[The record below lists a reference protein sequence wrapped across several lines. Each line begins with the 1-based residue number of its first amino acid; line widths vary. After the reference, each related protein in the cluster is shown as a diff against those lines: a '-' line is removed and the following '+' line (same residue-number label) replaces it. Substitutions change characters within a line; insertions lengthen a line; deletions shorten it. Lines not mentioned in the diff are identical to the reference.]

1 MEKIKTG
8 KLQKAGI
15 VVGIL
20 TGITVFL
27 SLLIG
32 GVWVVFDW
40 VDNKNDFQS
49 TQTEINTN
57 QIKINLIIEDN
68 AKGIANNAKGIAN
81 NAEGIANNAK
91 GIADNAKG
99 IASNAKGI
107 ANNAKVLKKIEK
119 YIIELRQKKEQ
130 SVKTEAEKEG
140 FYSKK
145 QQPK

>member
-8 KLQKAGI
+8 KLQKTGI

-49 TQTEINTN
+49 TQTDV
-57 QIKINLIIEDN
+57 NLIVKNNKEWLEDN
-68 AKGIANNAKGIAN
+68 AKLFKKLEKDSAETRALTKAIKDRTAFLYKLHGIKPPLNA
-81 NAEGIANNAK
+81 AK
-91 GIADNAKG
+91 E
-99 IASNAKGI
+99 
-107 ANNAKVLKKIEK
+107 VR
-119 YIIELRQKKEQ
+119 RQKKEQ
-130 SVKTEAEKEG
+130 SVKTEAEKED
-140 FYSKK
+140 FYSNS
-145 QQPK
+145 Q

>member
-8 KLQKAGI
+8 KLQKTGI

-49 TQTEINTN
+49 TQTEINAN

-68 AKGIANNAKGIAN
+68 AKGIA
-81 NAEGIANNAK
+81 
-91 GIADNAKG
+91 
-99 IASNAKGI
+99 S
-107 ANNAKVLKKIEK
+107 NAKVLKKIEK

-130 SVKTEAEKEG
+130 SVKTEAEKED

-145 QQPK
+145 Q